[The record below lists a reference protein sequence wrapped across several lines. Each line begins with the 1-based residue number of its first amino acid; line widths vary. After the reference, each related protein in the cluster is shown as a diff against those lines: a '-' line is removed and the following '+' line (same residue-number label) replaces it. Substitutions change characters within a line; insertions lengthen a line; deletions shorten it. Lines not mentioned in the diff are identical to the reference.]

1 MKLLSKLS
9 TLIKA
14 VTRGPAVQPPSKA
27 RVPPPDALPSVQVSP
42 EASSVEQ
49 EPALESGRVADL
61 LQRKLTSPDT
71 GSQQSEK
78 GD

>member
-14 VTRGPAVQPPSKA
+14 VTRGSTGRPSSKA
-27 RVPPPDALPSVQVSP
+27 RVPSPDALPSVQVSP
-42 EASSVEQ
+42 EAASAEQ

-61 LQRKLTSPDT
+61 LQRKLASSDT
-71 GSQQSEK
+71 GSRQSEK